1 MRSRSRMMSTR
12 STPTTMSTRTSSNES
27 PASGAHP
34 RPAGLLFRAAVIL
47 LMAIGSIAMWLGVPV
62 GLIYGASKMV
72 TSTQPSL
79 GPYMIILFGVPI
91 GMTII
96 GKGLGALDRYYLRR
110 TGGIQER
117 YRAGW
122 LRSMRGERKESSS
135 SHWKVLDVVM
145 IASVSLAGLAM
156 GVWFLFFA
164 GSSI

>member
-1 MRSRSRMMSTR
+1 MSTQ
-12 STPTTMSTRTSSNES
+12 TSSSES
-27 PASGAHP
+27 PAEAPGK
-34 RPAGLLFRAAVIL
+34 PAGLLFRVAVIL
-47 LMAIGSIAMWLGVPV
+47 LMGIGSIAMWLGVPI
-62 GLIYGASKMV
+62 GLIYAVSKMV
-72 TSTQPSL
+72 DSTQPQL
-79 GPYMIILFGVPI
+79 GPYLIILFGVPL

-96 GKGLGALDRYYLRR
+96 GKGLGSLDRYYIRK
-110 TGGIQER
+110 TGGMQDR

-122 LRSMRGERKESSS
+122 LKSMRGESKPAQQ